1 MTIVKYIFPIAAL
14 LGAFSLAP
22 GAETIILRFGSFRK
36 LFLTAATAI
45 TCLGLI
51 TPSLVAKDTAKNAP
65 VTPNIEKAIKSS
77 YGYRKDNYCLIFAK
91 NFAEKL
97 HKKHGIPSKIVTF
110 FFAAWPQTG
119 HVYVTYELNGERWA
133 IDNEMAAPVKVI
145 GETPGDWLTQL
156 QDLAKKSILIDLIID
171 VPTKSEKEK
180 QFLDGF
186 YKYMLY
192 DLKQNPIWKWSEDDD
207 NLKKHPMQKIFRSIS
222 KLFEKN

>member
-1 MTIVKYIFPIAAL
+1 M
-14 LGAFSLAP
+14 
-22 GAETIILRFGSFRK
+22 RK
-36 LFLTAATAI
+36 LFLTAVTAI

-51 TPSLVAKDTAKNAP
+51 TPSSVAKDTAKNAP
-65 VTPNIEKAIKSS
+65 VTPNIEKTIKNS
-77 YGYRKDNYCLIFAK
+77 YGYRKDNHCFIFAK

-110 FFAAWPQTG
+110 FFAALPETG

-133 IDNEMAAPVKVI
+133 IDNEMAAPVKVT
-145 GETPGDWLTQL
+145 GKTPTDWLAQV
-156 QDLAKKSILIDLIID
+156 QDLPKKSIVIDLVID
-171 VPTKSEKEK
+171 VPSKSEKEK

-192 DLKQNPIWKWSEDDD
+192 DLRHNPIWSEDDD
-207 NLKKHPMQKIFRSIS
+207 NLKKNPMQKIFRSIS